1 MIRLSYSER
10 HPIPLPAGHKFP
22 IEKYKLVREQLEY
35 QGLIK
40 REQLFAPSFI
50 DDDVICLTHDP
61 HWWARAK
68 AHA

>member
-40 REQLFAPSFI
+40 REQLFAPSRMTRNGGRAPRRMHSMIASI
-50 DDDVICLTHDP
+50 D
-61 HWWARAK
+61 A
-68 AHA
+68 